1 MPATIYYDKDADLSE
16 LRGKL
21 VAVIGYGS
29 QGHAH
34 ALNLR
39 DSGVDVIVGLR
50 QGKSWHAAE
59 SDGHKVMEVAAAAKQ
74 ADIVMILVNDE
85 YQSALYKE
93 AIEPNLQPGNAIAF
107 GHGFN
112 IHFGQI
118 IPSPDID
125 VFMAAPKGPGHLV
138 RRVYTEGKG
147 VPCLIAIHQNPTGN
161 AKNIALAY
169 AKGIGGTR
177 AGVLE
182 TSFQEETETDLFGEQ
197 AVLCGGA
204 TALVKAGFETLVEAG
219 YQPEI
224 AYFECFHEL
233 KLIVDL
239 MYEAGIAGMRYSI
252 SDTAQFGDMT
262 RGPKIIDDHVRQTM
276 KETLRQIQSGE
287 FAREWILENRAGRP
301 VFRALDQRDR
311 NHPIEQVGRQLRAMM
326 SWVQADNIQQQAA
339 AVADSASQTA
349 GTEERIARM
358 EFRKE

>member
-1 MPATIYYDKDADLSE
+1 MAAKVYYDADADASALA
-16 LRGKL
+16 GKK

-34 ALNLR
+34 ALNLKE
-39 DSGVDVIVGLR
+39 SGVDVVVGLR
-50 QGKSWHAAE
+50 PGKSWDAAE
-59 SDGHKVMEVAAAAKQ
+59 SDGHVVLTVAEAAKI
-74 ADIVMILVNDE
+74 ADVIMILVNDE
-85 YQSALYKE
+85 YQAALYKE
-93 AIEPNLQPGNAIAF
+93 SIEPNLAPGNAIAF

-118 IPSPDID
+118 VPPANID

-147 VPCLIAIHQNPTGN
+147 VPCLIAIYQNHTGE

-169 AKGIGGTR
+169 AKAIGGTR

-182 TSFQEETETDLFGEQ
+182 TTFQEETETDLFGEQ

-204 TALVKAGFETLVEAG
+204 TALVKAGFDTLVNAG

-224 AYFECFHEL
+224 AYFECLHEL

-262 RGPKIIDDHVRQTM
+262 RGPKIIDDHVRDAM

-301 VFRALDQRDR
+301 VFRALENQDR
-311 NHPIEQVGRQLRAMM
+311 NHTIEKVGRELRAMM
-326 SWVQADNIQQQAA
+326 SWVKPAGSVQA
-339 AVADSASQTA
+339 AVA
-349 GTEERIARM
+349 EEQPQANERVSRV
-358 EFRKE
+358 EWNK